1 MGRTKDARGKA
12 ERAVRRRRRRRKGQA
27 PSPELASSRPLRLS
41 LTDGGGESKRKIDF
55 DAKKRKRAK
64 SGEKRREPRRSK
76 KNGRTRITARNGKAP
91 DPSANETS
99 ARNGFPRCRREPAS
113 RENGWKRRR
122 DALRRQIFGVFAFGA
137 FGDVWGF
144 WVIGGVWSVWDV
156 FAFRTKRKRRK
167 SRQRSDL
174 LAFESPNPI
183 ITQETIDGTDGKGRL
198 S

>member
-1 MGRTKDARGKA
+1 MGRTKDAHGKA

-76 KNGRTRITARNGKAP
+76 KNGRTRITASNGKAP
-91 DPSANETS
+91 DASANETS
-99 ARNGFPRCRREPAS
+99 ARNGFPRCRGEPSS

-122 DALRRQIFGVFAFGA
+122 DAGAASNFFSAFSLLGRLGTFGA
-137 FGDVWGF
+137 FGTFGLLGAFGVFGTF
-144 WVIGGVWSVWDV
+144 SLFGRSERGGNRVNAPTCSRSK
-156 FAFRTKRKRRK
+156 ART
-167 SRQRSDL
+167 
-174 LAFESPNPI
+174 P
-183 ITQETIDGTDGKGRL
+183 
-198 S
+198 